1 MRASRAPDGAMIAR
15 RWRIIDAGPR
25 PVRVRPFSP
34 EDIPVTAKV
43 TVSFGNDREFEYH
56 VERNL
61 TREAASRWL
70 DEQFVE
76 LGAEPLRLSGKI
88 LLADKILA
96 VAAAAGPSRVGYEEP
111 WSVTFAAAAASAL
124 ERDVVRV
131 DVDKATVGY

>member
-1 MRASRAPDGAMIAR
+1 M
-15 RWRIIDAGPR
+15 
-25 PVRVRPFSP
+25 
-34 EDIPVTAKV
+34 TAKV
-43 TVSFGNDREFEYH
+43 TVSFGNNREFEYH

-61 TREAASRWL
+61 TREAAGRWL

-96 VAAAAGPSRVGYEEP
+96 VAAAAGPSRIGYEEP

-131 DVDKATVGY
+131 DVDKAVVGY